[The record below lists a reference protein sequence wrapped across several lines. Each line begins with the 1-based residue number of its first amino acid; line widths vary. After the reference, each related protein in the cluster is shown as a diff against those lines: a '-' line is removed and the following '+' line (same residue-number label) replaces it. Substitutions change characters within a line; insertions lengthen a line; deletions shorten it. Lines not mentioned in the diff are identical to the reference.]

1 MWIFI
6 LFSDQN
12 AKIIVQLL
20 NEILLQQKQN
30 TQLLQALLRKDPVGD
45 ALGDGEIRQASL
57 PLDSYEDLQ
66 VLEENM
72 ERKDFRKALVTFLI
86 KINNIYLAQ
95 VVILTFSVWHNL
107 NFCGRVGIAIWL
119 VYSYH

>member
-45 ALGDGEIRQASL
+45 DVGDGEVRQASL
-57 PLDSYEDLQ
+57 PLDIYEDLQ

-95 VVILTFSVWHNL
+95 VVILTFSVPL
-107 NFCGRVGIAIWL
+107 GEITI
-119 VYSYH
+119 